1 MVCLD
6 RRKENKK
13 GKIQMIMYFFNW
25 RQRKKKKRETLTFRD
40 KF

>member
-13 GKIQMIMYFFNW
+13 GKNTDDNVFFLIGDKE
-25 RQRKKKKRETLTFRD
+25 RKKRE
-40 KF
+40 KH